1 MKLFRKLAT
10 LSLTAALS
18 AGMVLPA
25 SAASAPAVQV
35 GGGTVDTSA
44 YINADSRTMV
54 PVTIAEALGLDC
66 TADGD
71 SATFSLCG
79 LRPIAPVPRQGIP
92 QPPFRTASSMS
103 LSTIWLRLSGTK

>member
-1 MKLFRKLAT
+1 MKLFRKLAA

-44 YINADSRTMV
+44 VSVKYNMR
-54 PVTIAEALGLDC
+54 
-66 TADGD
+66 
-71 SATFSLCG
+71 
-79 LRPIAPVPRQGIP
+79 
-92 QPPFRTASSMS
+92 
-103 LSTIWLRLSGTK
+103 